1 MAIIIKKA
9 GLSDLA
15 LLMKWRMRVLREVFA
30 IEEDADLSAIWK
42 NNEAYYK
49 KHLAD
54 NTHIACFAVDQAS
67 GKIVGCG
74 GVCYQEEMP
83 SPDNPTGRNGYLMNI
98 YALPEVRGAG
108 IGKMVVAFLIADAQK
123 RGAGKIYLES
133 TKAAKKLY
141 DKLGFNDMS
150 DYMKL

>member
-9 GLSDLA
+9 GLSDLD
-15 LLMKWRMRVLREVFA
+15 LLMEWRMRVIREVFA

-42 NNEAYYK
+42 SNKAYYK

-54 NTHIACFAVDQAS
+54 NTHTACFAVDQKS
-67 GKIVGCG
+67 GTIVGCG
-74 GVCYQEEMP
+74 AVCYQEEMP
-83 SPDNPTGRNGYLMNI
+83 SPDNPTGTNAYLMNI

-108 IGKMVVAFLIADAQK
+108 IGKRMIAFLIADARK
-123 RGAGKIYLES
+123 RGAEKIYLES
-133 TKAAKKLY
+133 TEAAKKLY
-141 DKLGFNDMS
+141 YKIGFGDMS